1 MKLLKKDTVDSAA
14 KKLFHHV
21 ISITTEDILSN
32 EECLQNCVK
41 HTILLSTADE
51 NLMQNIERL
60 RQIIKM
66 PSACVSKDKFHNIKI
81 SIIEQKPL
89 TKKSKK

>member
-1 MKLLKKDTVDSAA
+1 MKLLKKDNVDSAA
-14 KKLFHHV
+14 RKLFHNV
-21 ISITTEDILSN
+21 ISITTENILSTA
-32 EECLQNCVK
+32 ECLQNCVK
-41 HTILLSTADE
+41 HTILLSFADE
-51 NLMQNIERL
+51 NLMQNIDRL

-66 PSACVSKDKFHNIKI
+66 PSVCVSKDTFHNIKI